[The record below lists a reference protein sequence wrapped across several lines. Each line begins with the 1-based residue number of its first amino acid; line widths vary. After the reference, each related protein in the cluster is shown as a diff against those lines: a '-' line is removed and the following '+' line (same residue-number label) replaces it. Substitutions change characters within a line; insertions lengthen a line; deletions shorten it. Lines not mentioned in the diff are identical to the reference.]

1 MAEKVEDLTI
11 AYEENGQVLVQEI
24 DKEVLSS
31 GAWATVIFRYR
42 ELDRARGEYGP
53 DKYSVRR
60 YQKRESQYLPKS
72 KFNISSAAQAKKL
85 LAVLSRWTGEEG
97 L

>member
-11 AYEENGQVLVQEI
+11 AYEEEGQVLVQEI

-60 YQKRESQYLPKS
+60 GRTLLKSPAAKAAICAAKFKGKRCAGCTQRP
-72 KFNISSAAQAKKL
+72 ARA
-85 LAVLSRWTGEEG
+85 
-97 L
+97 

>member
-1 MAEKVEDLTI
+1 MVEKVEDLTI
-11 AYEENGQVLVQEI
+11 AYEEDGQVLVQEI

-60 YQKRESQYLPKS
+60 YQKREGQYLPKS

>member
-11 AYEENGQVLVQEI
+11 AYEEDDQVLVQEI

-60 YQKRESQYLPKS
+60 YQKREGQYLPKS